1 MQIKQLLKYE
11 RLNVELKS
19 MLTISLLA
27 GEVLVPGRMTG
38 PVVCTSALT
47 SYIRYL
53 VYRNL
58 QFLNHVII
66 VITKALLLNHVIIVI
81 TIVLLHHIYV
91 TVIKSCHYCYI

>member
-19 MLTISLLA
+19 MLTIFLLA
-27 GEVLVPGRMTG
+27 GYVLVPGGMQR
-38 PVVCTSALT
+38 PVDCTSALT
-47 SYIRYL
+47 SYIKYI

-66 VITKALLLNHVIIVI
+66 VITKVFLLNHVIIVI
-81 TIVLLHHIYV
+81 TKVLLSYIYDC
-91 TVIKSCHYCYI
+91 T